1 MITSVSAGLVYE
13 HDEYGE
19 VLVDAIHDVY
29 GSYDVTDSDG
39 VNNYSSETVVVFH
52 SEFDEYGGML
62 TPLREEV
69 NSFVSSVE
77 PVRVWN
83 EEMVTD
89 CDIDEA
95 FERLDERSDA
105 RDYMD
110 IDPEEYSRELD
121 ELGGE

>member
-1 MITSVSAGLVYE
+1 MVTSINAGLVYE
-13 HDEYGE
+13 HDEYDE

-39 VNNYSSETVVVFH
+39 VVNDSSETVVVFH

-83 EEMVTD
+83 EEMVTSV
-89 CDIDEA
+89 DIDEA

-105 RDYMD
+105 RDYMS
-110 IDPEEYSRELD
+110 IDPEQYSKELD

>member
-39 VNNYSSETVVVFH
+39 VNNDSSETVVVFH

-83 EEMVTD
+83 EEMITSK
-89 CDIDEA
+89 DIDEA

-105 RDYMD
+105 CDYMS
-110 IDPEEYSRELD
+110 IDPEEYSKELD
-121 ELGGE
+121 ELGGG

>member
-1 MITSVSAGLVYE
+1 MTTSVSAGLVYE

-29 GSYDVTDSDG
+29 GSYDVTDSED
-39 VNNYSSETVVVFH
+39 VINDSNETVVVFH

-83 EEMVTD
+83 EEMVTSV
-89 CDIDEA
+89 DI
-95 FERLDERSDA
+95 DERSDSL
-105 RDYMD
+105 DGLS
-110 IDPEEYSRELD
+110 IDPEEYSKELD
-121 ELGGE
+121 ELGGG

>member
-13 HDEYGE
+13 HEEYGE

-29 GSYDVTDSDG
+29 GSYDVTDSEG
-39 VNNYSSETVVVFH
+39 VVNDSNETVVVFH

-83 EEMVTD
+83 EGMITSV
-89 CDIDEA
+89 DIDEA
-95 FERLDERSDA
+95 FERLDERSDV
-105 RDYMD
+105 RDYMA

>member
-13 HDEYGE
+13 HEEYGE

-29 GSYDVTDSDG
+29 GSYDVTDSEG
-39 VNNYSSETVVVFH
+39 VVNDSNETVVVFH

-83 EEMVTD
+83 EEMVTSV
-89 CDIDEA
+89 DIDEA

-105 RDYMD
+105 RDYMA

-121 ELGGE
+121 ELSGE

>member
-29 GSYDVTDSDG
+29 GSYDVTDSEG
-39 VNNYSSETVVVFH
+39 VVNDSNKTVVVFH

-62 TPLREEV
+62 APLREEV

-83 EEMVTD
+83 EEMITSV
-89 CDIDEA
+89 DIDEA
-95 FERLDERSDA
+95 FERLKERSDA

-110 IDPEEYSRELD
+110 IDPDEYSKELD
-121 ELGGE
+121 ELGDG